1 MAQIAG
7 MVRIPEAPSGAYE
20 VQRKEKSRS
29 DDGLPVRGPNVVIER
44 WLQVFLRQL
53 YQETCNEPLPSE
65 LNEMIDRFRKGLQDH
80 EDDRDAVVSLV
91 PSVRQRS

>member
-1 MAQIAG
+1 
-7 MVRIPEAPSGAYE
+7 MVRIPEAPSGVYE

-29 DDGLPVRGPNVVIER
+29 EDGLPVSGPNAVIER
-44 WLQVFLRQL
+44 WVQVCLRQL

-80 EDDRDAVVSLV
+80 EDDRDAVVSPVL
-91 PSVRQRS
+91 SVRQRS